1 MVETILGRSTQKRP
15 PVPRRQE
22 NTHKYDLQLKHSMHV
37 AIIPDGNRRWAKE
50 KGLAATKGHEQ
61 GGDVDRLESLLKK
74 ALELKI
80 TRLSLWLFSTD
91 NWKRSRPEKEALFS
105 LLNER
110 LEDLQKIALEQNLRV
125 LWVGRRTKIDAA
137 LRERLEIIEEETK
150 NNTQL
155 IVQLCLDYGGRE
167 EILEA
172 VNKAIKQG
180 EEQDEKSF
188 ASLLQS
194 PDADLII
201 RTSGEQRLSGFLPW
215 QSTYAELYF
224 FEKHFPDFGPEDLAH
239 AVNDFSS
246 RNRRFGGE

>member
-1 MVETILGRSTQKRP
+1 
-15 PVPRRQE
+15 
-22 NTHKYDLQLKHSMHV
+22 MHV

-50 KGLAATKGHEQ
+50 KGLEATKGHEQ
-61 GGDVDRLESLLKK
+61 GGDLERLKALLQK

-91 NWKRSRPEKEALFS
+91 NWKRSAAEKQALFS
-105 LLNER
+105 LLKKR
-110 LEDLQKIALEQNLRV
+110 LDDLQKIALENNLRV
-125 LWVGRRTKIDAA
+125 LWVGRRTKVSDDV
-137 LRERLEIIEEETK
+137 RERLETIIERTK
-150 NNTQL
+150 NNDAL
-155 IVQLCLDYGGRE
+155 MVQLCLDYGGRE

-172 VNKAIKQG
+172 VNKAVEQG
-180 EEQDEKSF
+180 EEQDVESF
-188 ASLLQS
+188 SSLLQS
-194 PDADLII
+194 PDVDLII

-224 FEKHFPDFGPEDLAH
+224 FQKHFPDFGPEDLAQ

>member
-1 MVETILGRSTQKRP
+1 
-15 PVPRRQE
+15 
-22 NTHKYDLQLKHSMHV
+22 MHV

-50 KGLAATKGHEQ
+50 KGLEATKGHEQ
-61 GGDVDRLESLLKK
+61 GGDLERLKALLQK

-91 NWKRSRPEKEALFS
+91 NWKRSATEKQALFS
-105 LLNER
+105 LLKKR
-110 LEDLQKIALEQNLRV
+110 LDDLQKIALENNLRV
-125 LWVGRRTKIDAA
+125 LWVGRRTKVSDDV
-137 LRERLEIIEEETK
+137 RERLEDIIERTK
-150 NNTQL
+150 NNDALT
-155 IVQLCLDYGGRE
+155 VQLCLDYGGRE

-172 VNKAIKQG
+172 VNKAVEQG
-180 EEQDEKSF
+180 EEQDVESF
-188 ASLLQS
+188 SSLLQS
-194 PDADLII
+194 PDVDLII

-224 FEKHFPDFGPEDLAH
+224 FQKHFPDFGPEDLAQ